1 MILKFSTASEYFALI
16 AINQFFFFEN
26 FNTARKSDVLG
37 SRLFFFFFNPV
48 RNSKKQENNTFIH
61 GFVCQAFLVTHVHQ
75 ILG

>member
-16 AINQFFFFEN
+16 AINQFFF
-26 FNTARKSDVLG
+26 
-37 SRLFFFFFNPV
+37 SRISTELANLMSWGQDFFFFFFNPV